1 MRETPARPG
10 APETEEHTTLLR
22 TERLTRRADGG
33 AIVED
38 VTLEVAAGDVLAV
51 LGTSGSGK
59 SSLLRLLNRLDEP
72 TAGTVYL
79 SGTDYRNVPARELRR
94 RVGLVLQS
102 AWLFPGTVADN
113 LRYGPA
119 SRGEALDHAT
129 VERLLRRVDLEGY
142 GERSVERL
150 SGGEAQRVALARTLA
165 NRPQAILLDEPTSA
179 LDGPTRDHV
188 ESLLREIVAERRLAC
203 VLVTHDPGQARRLAT
218 RVVVLE
224 HGRLARQGTPKEVL

>member
-1 MRETPARPG
+1 VSPSPPAGTP
-10 APETEEHTTLLR
+10 LLR
-22 TERLTRRADGG
+22 TDRLTRRADGR

-38 VTLEVAAGDVLAV
+38 VSVEVGAGEVVAV
-51 LGTSGSGK
+51 VGTSGSGK
-59 SSLLRLLNRLDEP
+59 SSFLRLLNRLDEP

-79 SGTDYRNVPARELRR
+79 AGIDYRTVPARTLRR

-113 LRYGPA
+113 LRFGPA
-119 SRGEALDHAT
+119 SRGERLDDAV
-129 VERLLRRVDLEGY
+129 VERLLRRVDLDGY

-150 SGGEAQRVALARTLA
+150 SGGESQRVALARTLA
-165 NRPQAILLDEPTSA
+165 NAPEAMLLDEPTSA
-179 LDGPTRDHV
+179 LDAPTRDHV

-218 RVVVLE
+218 RVVVIE
-224 HGRLARQGTPKEVL
+224 HGRLARQGRPQEVL